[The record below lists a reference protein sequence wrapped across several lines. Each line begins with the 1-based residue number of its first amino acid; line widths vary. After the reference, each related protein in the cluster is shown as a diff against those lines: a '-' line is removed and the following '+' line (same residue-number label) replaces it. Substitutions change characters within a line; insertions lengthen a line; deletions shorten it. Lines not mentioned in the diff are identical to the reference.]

1 MPVLEQAAKSN
12 IMTTNEEN
20 TPIPDGYRA
29 DAQGRLV
36 PMAQIKQIDQERD
49 DLVAELVKTA
59 KALNIALR
67 NFRQRAHDDI
77 QAFAQLSAEKYGAKI
92 GGKKGNLTLVSFDGR
107 YKIQRAISDQLV
119 FDERLQAA
127 KALIDECLKEW
138 AKGARPEIVTL
149 VNDAFQVDRAGKIDT
164 ARVLR
169 LRNLDIK
176 DERWVNAM
184 EAISD
189 SLQVATTRNYV
200 RIYERVGNTDRY
212 EPINLDLANA

>member
-1 MPVLEQAAKSN
+1 MN
-12 IMTTNEEN
+12 TEEN
-20 TPIPDGYRA
+20 PPIPDGYRM

-36 PMAQIKQIDQERD
+36 AVAQIKQIDQERD
-49 DLVAELVKTA
+49 SLVAELVATA
-59 KALNIALR
+59 KALNTALR
-67 NFRQRAHDDI
+67 NFRTRAHDDI
-77 QAFAQLSAEKYGAKI
+77 QAFAQLSAEKYGAKV

-107 YKIQRAISDQLV
+107 HKIQRAVSDQLV

-127 KALIDECLKEW
+127 KTLIDDCLKEW
-138 AKGARPEIVTL
+138 ARGARPEIVTL

-176 DERWVNAM
+176 DGRWVRAM

-200 RIYERVGNTDRY
+200 RVYQRVGNTDRY

>member
-1 MPVLEQAAKSN
+1 MSN
-12 IMTTNEEN
+12 DTTP
-20 TPIPDGYRA
+20 TQTIPEGYRT
-29 DAQGRLV
+29 DGQGRLV
-36 PMAQIKQIDQERD
+36 PIAQIKQIDQERD
-49 DLVAELVKTA
+49 ALVGELVATA

-67 NFRQRAHDDI
+67 NFRIRAHDDI
-77 QAFAQLSAEKYGAKI
+77 HAFAQLSAEKYGAKI

-127 KALIDECLKEW
+127 KALIDQCIKEW
-138 AKGARPEIVTL
+138 AKGSRPEIGTL

-176 DERWVNAM
+176 DERWVSAM

-189 SLQVATTRNYV
+189 SLQVATSRNYI
-200 RIYERVGNTDRY
+200 RIYERVGNTDKY
-212 EPINLDLANA
+212 TPINLDLANA

>member
-1 MPVLEQAAKSN
+1 MN
-12 IMTTNEEN
+12 TEEN
-20 TPIPDGYRA
+20 PQIPPGYRM

-36 PMAQIKQIDQERD
+36 RVEQIKQIDRARD
-49 DLVAELVKTA
+49 ELVAELVATA
-59 KALNIALR
+59 RTLNAALR
-67 NFRQRAHDDI
+67 NFRVRAHDDI
-77 QAFAQLSAEKYGAKI
+77 QAFAQLSAEKYGAKVR
-92 GGKKGNLTLVSFDGR
+92 GKKGNLTLVSFDGR
-107 YKIQRAISDQLV
+107 YKIQRAVSDQLV

-127 KALIDECLKEW
+127 KTLIDGCLKEW

-169 LRNLDIK
+169 LRNLDIA
-176 DERWVNAM
+176 DTRWKRAM

-200 RIYERVGNTDRY
+200 AVYERVGNTDRY
-212 EPINLDLANA
+212 APTTLDLANA

>member
-1 MPVLEQAAKSN
+1 M
-12 IMTTNEEN
+12 N
-20 TPIPDGYRA
+20 TQDTPTIPDGYRA

-36 PMAQIKQIDQERD
+36 PVAQIKQIDRARD
-49 DLVAELVKTA
+49 DLVAELVKA
-59 KALNIALR
+59 ALVINAQLR
-67 NFRQRAHDDI
+67 AFRIRAHDDI
-77 QAFAQLSAEKYGAKI
+77 HAFAQLSAEKYGARI
-92 GGKKGNLTLVSFDGR
+92 GGKKGNLTLVSFDGL

-138 AKGARPEIVTL
+138 ASGSRPEIVTL
-149 VNDAFQVDRAGKIDT
+149 INDAFQVDRAGKIDT

-176 DERWVNAM
+176 DARWVSAM

-189 SLQVATTRNYV
+189 SLQVAVSRNYIRFYV
-200 RIYERVGNTDRY
+200 RVGNTDRY
-212 EPINLDLANA
+212 ESINLDLANA